1 MEKSIASLLIFG
13 VLVLVVGTLSALLPI
28 LNFAHADAIR
38 QARDMEAER
47 IDTRIEINS
56 TSAPIIF
63 RCETKIEAFLDN
75 IGKVPVDELGRVDML
90 VSYTSVNDTPVAK
103 RMTYRAAANIARD
116 EWTFASTTSDT
127 TIPSRWEPSELAS
140 LTSRLLVGPKRGT
153 LGYLTVATPNGVQD
167 SAYVDFANAVTADC
181 RYLHNNPTPP
191 IADTTSTPVLP
202 ISDELP
208 VAPILYNYDTD
219 RDAIGP
225 GLRLD
230 KTNQGLLEP
239 DTSKYQ
245 VWRSGVLA
253 SDLSITGTV
262 LIDIF
267 GAMENYVTA
276 LVGAVTVFLRDYDP
290 GTGGHTEIIDGTV
303 FARDW
308 QDGAGDF
315 VERMALV
322 LGANYTV
329 PAGHELE
336 AWVVVDN
343 ESGQAMWL
351 AYDTDNRPSVI
362 NLTYTPPLVSSSL
375 YFHNNPTPPTGNT
388 NSQLTLPLSSDTPT
402 APAVFNYDAER
413 DGDPGL
419 LINKGT
425 LGLSETDPSKF
436 QVWRSDP
443 LNTAWTIKGDVIIDV
458 WMSLKGNAQDKRG
471 VTTLYLRD
479 YDPIL
484 DSYTEIGPASFFD
497 RNWQRGSSTWVKKS
511 TLVPGV
517 NHTLPAGH
525 MLEARLTVENQSE
538 DAMWVAYDT
547 TSQPT
552 VMSFPPNTAVPD
564 FVKQA
569 TLTVLDGWD
578 NKNADTLVNLGKE
591 TLVQSSDNTRLETE
605 AGSTFWTSYQFSDL
619 SLSASSTI
627 TSVVIYVEHYEETDF
642 TGSVT
647 WRVGTGWPPGT
658 EWGNTTATNQI
669 GEVSEATESWD
680 VTSLVNTPTRV
691 DQMELVIENNATN
704 GKKTFSD
711 YIYAVVQWD
720 EP

>member
-1 MEKSIASLLIFG
+1 MNHKAFGHSLSIGLVAVIGLAFSVPLVIATG
-13 VLVLVVGTLSALLPI
+13 TVLE
-28 LNFAHADAIR
+28 ADTD
-38 QARDMEAER
+38 RDMAVNG
-47 IDTRIEINS
+47 IAAGDNS
-56 TSAPIIF
+56 RENVAVGHV
-63 RCETKIEAFLDN
+63 DN
-75 IGKVPVDELGRVDML
+75 D
-90 VSYTSVNDTPVAK
+90 VASGG
-103 RMTYRAAANIARD
+103 
-116 EWTFASTTSDT
+116 FAS
-127 TIPSRWEPSELAS
+127 
-140 LTSRLLVGPKRGT
+140 
-153 LGYLTVATPNGVQD
+153 
-167 SAYVDFANAVTADC
+167 AVSADC
-181 RYLHNNPTPP
+181 CYLHNNPTPP
-191 IADTTSTPVLP
+191 TGNTASQAVLP
-202 ISDELP
+202 IDGELP
-208 VAPILYNYDTD
+208 TALTLYNYDID
-219 RDAIGP
+219 RDANP

-308 QDGAGDF
+308 QEGAGDF

-322 LGANYTV
+322 LGASYTV

-336 AWVVVDN
+336 AWIVVEDQ
-343 ESGQAMWL
+343 SGQAMWL
-351 AYDTDNRPSVI
+351 AYDTDNRPSAI
-362 NLTYTPPLVSSSL
+362 DLTYTPPLVSSSL
-375 YFHNNPTPPTGNT
+375 YFHNNPTPPTGDT
-388 NSQLTLPLSSDTPT
+388 NSQLTLPLSSAAPT
-402 APAVFNYDAER
+402 ATTLFNYDQER

-425 LGLSETDPSKF
+425 LGLSEIDPSKF
-436 QVWRSDP
+436 QVWRSDT

-497 RNWQRGSSTWVKKS
+497 RNWQRSSSTWVKKS
-511 TLVPGV
+511 ILVPGV
-517 NHTLPAGH
+517 DHTLPAGH

-552 VMSFPPNTAVPD
+552 VMSFPLETAVPV
-564 FVKQA
+564 FEA
-569 TLTVLDGWD
+569 TPVPGLAHTGLILMAGAMAVFL
-578 NKNADTLVNLGKE
+578 LL
-591 TLVQSSDNTRLETE
+591 RLR
-605 AGSTFWTSYQFSDL
+605 GM
-619 SLSASSTI
+619 
-627 TSVVIYVEHYEETDF
+627 
-642 TGSVT
+642 
-647 WRVGTGWPPGT
+647 
-658 EWGNTTATNQI
+658 QI
-669 GEVSEATESWD
+669 GHAD
-680 VTSLVNTPTRV
+680 
-691 DQMELVIENNATN
+691 
-704 GKKTFSD
+704 
-711 YIYAVVQWD
+711 
-720 EP
+720 